1 MNEKEKELLDELVFG
16 SKDLK
21 LSFRFLIEHSI
32 EYVNSCEEEDEEPEM
47 SEQFMEFLIF
57 VKSED
62 HNKKFFETFEKEI
75 SKMERMLNEGLHN
88 FSEEPLQK
96 YLQNNGLMKE
106 ENKNNVVLSSLELE
120 LEERINILWNT
131 PINLV
136 TFFRNCL
143 LIQENT
149 WDILKQYLTQQRV
162 EFRF

>member
-21 LSFRFLIEHSI
+21 LNFRFLIEHSI
-32 EYVNSCEEEDEEPEM
+32 DYVNSCEEEDEEPEM

-88 FSEEPLQK
+88 FSENLDPLQK
-96 YLQNNGLMKE
+96 YLS
-106 ENKNNVVLSSLELE
+106 NKNLSENNNNVILSGLELE
-120 LEERINILWNT
+120 LEERINLLWNT
-131 PINLV
+131 HINLI

-149 WDILKQYLTQQRV
+149 WDMLKQYLMQQRV
-162 EFRF
+162 EFGY